1 MLSTYYLAH
10 MQFPHACQNWVC
22 YQLLKIESLINFD
35 FKKLLIMASYS
46 KWGSYLDIHR
56 PVSALYKMVFSR
68 VTLSLITQ
76 SSPKKFFSII
86 FTDSKTSSIVSY
98 MTRVLT
104 NITESSNILNDKDQI
119 IQKYIEQKQMKAKF
133 SRDSKEYITQT
144 TVRIIYL
151 GSLFSNGSIMFDGI

>member
-1 MLSTYYLAH
+1 
-10 MQFPHACQNWVC
+10 
-22 YQLLKIESLINFD
+22 
-35 FKKLLIMASYS
+35 
-46 KWGSYLDIHR
+46 
-56 PVSALYKMVFSR
+56 
-68 VTLSLITQ
+68 
-76 SSPKKFFSII
+76 
-86 FTDSKTSSIVSY
+86 
-98 MTRVLT
+98 MTRVI